1 MNGRLSCYQFHSEIN
16 IEREA
21 AEMASRIMD
30 RVRQKQYFR
39 SNQKLTI
46 KGDGGF
52 RSSEYQVRP
61 MEVQSIRHGT
71 NSITDRNQI
80 KLNLNFRQ
88 PQKSYNFFEQNPKHI
103 EIIKKSDYLQMQQSQ
118 GLKDIYHGAIK
129 LNNVLEP
136 QSQSTSD
143 KPDKT
148 KLIKLMKA

>member
-1 MNGRLSCYQFHSEIN
+1 MNGRLSSYQFHSEIN

-39 SNQKLTI
+39 SSQKLTM
-46 KGDGGF
+46 KGDGF

-61 MEVQSIRHGT
+61 TEVQSIRHGT
-71 NSITDRNQI
+71 NSIADKNQN
-80 KLNLNFRQ
+80 KHNLNFRQ
-88 PQKSYNFFEQNPKHI
+88 PQQSYNFFEQNPKHI